1 MSTSEKRKKTDRITV
16 RVAPEDF
23 DALRVRAADVGLPVA
38 TYLLACGLCQ
48 PTRSKANAHLIQ
60 ELRLLGAQQK
70 LLCNAHGGALT
81 AEYTAILVQILAAI
95 ERLGA

>member
-1 MSTSEKRKKTDRITV
+1 MSISEKRKKTDRITV

-23 DALRVRAADVGLPVA
+23 DALRARAADVGLPVSA
-38 TYLLACGLCQ
+38 YLLAAGLCH

-70 LLCNAHGGALT
+70 HLCGVHGGALT
-81 AEYTAILVQILAAI
+81 AEYTAVLVQILAAI